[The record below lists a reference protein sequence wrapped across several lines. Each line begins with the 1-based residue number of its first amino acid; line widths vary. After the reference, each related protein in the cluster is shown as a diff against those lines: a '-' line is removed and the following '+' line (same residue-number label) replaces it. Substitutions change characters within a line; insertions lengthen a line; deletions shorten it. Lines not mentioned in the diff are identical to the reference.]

1 VESGLSRLSSCHTID
16 KGIEWGIIG
25 GKQRGGGEMEDRIK
39 MLESLVGVLVEEVR
53 RMREELG
60 EMRLLLERLSGR
72 KLRRVDGRIEGRR
85 LEIGDLSSEELE
97 VLKIFFDWL
106 RGNWERWKAS
116 YEEGYMEGY
125 DSKRGLVLLRRGT
138 MREFLDRVVEL
149 GYSKQGVLKLLGD
162 LGILRYW
169 DKEGKRQYCIAVRI
183 TKPMRSVASGYYV
196 LGFERV
202 REVGQGLRSYL
213 EVRGR
218 VKRAGI
224 DIEERLTA
232 GFLIEGGEGASDKE
246 VSQ

>member
-1 VESGLSRLSSCHTID
+1 
-16 KGIEWGIIG
+16 
-25 GKQRGGGEMEDRIK
+25 MEDRIK
-39 MLESLVGVLVEEVR
+39 MLESLVEVLVEEVR

-72 KLRRVDGRIEGRR
+72 KLRRVDGRVEGRR
-85 LEIGDLSSEELE
+85 LEIRDLSREELE
-97 VLKIFFDWL
+97 VLNIFFEWL
-106 RGNWERWKAS
+106 RGNWGRWKVS

-138 MREFLDRVVEL
+138 MMEFLDRVDEL

-183 TKPMRSVASGYYV
+183 TKPMRSVVSGYYV

-202 REVGQGLRSYL
+202 REVGQELKERVGEMMEISRGIKSAVVAGEPVMVQDVVEEGLSIPESSL
-213 EVRGR
+213 
-218 VKRAGI
+218 
-224 DIEERLTA
+224 DDPS
-232 GFLIEGGEGASDKE
+232 F
-246 VSQ
+246 